1 MVCQLTPT
9 LFKRRVQ
16 ECHQLEKMSFSGC
29 ARLSRRRARSH
40 MLCRSRQILSAPL
53 GAFEVTPD
61 FLGWERSHTHSASE
75 RETCVNEK
83 LLSGA
88 LHPSRA
94 KFALVEMACA
104 QLILPP
110 ISRKSGAAPPARG
123 GAKAGGIFTP
133 QVQPR
138 SHGPSG
144 GRSTSAGESL
154 PVNKKKKIKLGRKP
168 GFVCTSSWLWDCNLF

>member
-16 ECHQLEKMSFSGC
+16 ECHQLEKNVVFGAPRGC
-29 ARLSRRRARSH
+29 HGAAHARSSH

-75 RETCVNEK
+75 CVNEK
-83 LLSGA
+83 LFSGA

-94 KFALVEMACA
+94 KFALVEIACA

-110 ISRKSGAAPPARG
+110 ISRKSGAAPPACG
-123 GAKAGGIFTP
+123 GGG
-133 QVQPR
+133 
-138 SHGPSG
+138 G
-144 GRSTSAGESL
+144 GCTAMLTSAL
-154 PVNKKKKIKLGRKP
+154 WWKKH
-168 GFVCTSSWLWDCNLF
+168 DCWGIAVS